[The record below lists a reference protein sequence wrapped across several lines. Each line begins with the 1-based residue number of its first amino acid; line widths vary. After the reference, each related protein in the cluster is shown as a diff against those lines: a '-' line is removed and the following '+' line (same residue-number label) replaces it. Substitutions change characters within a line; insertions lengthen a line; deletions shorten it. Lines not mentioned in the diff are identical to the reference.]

1 MTQNDIEENARHVRK
16 MRKKQAAV
24 LKKIKE

>member
-1 MTQNDIEENARHVRK
+1 MTQNDIDENARHARK
-16 MRKKQAAV
+16 MRKKQAAG